1 MVGQM
6 FAHKSYEALTR
17 YRRSV
22 DSYRST
28 VSDTAK
34 RIGAKIAKRRLTD
47 REGIQADIALLE
59 HDVLWLGQHHLPRAY
74 MLGHGRLREDLR
86 AGASIAGAIAL
97 NDAAIRSKLIPAVR
111 AATVN
116 VQPDQ
121 AAFDRLLA
129 MLEDED
135 VDELEA
141 RLRKRNDPESAAL
154 LAILASISGITD
166 PVQRRAVAMSNIP
179 VGLAAGGLLFLGS
192 WAATLS
198 GRFWATIWQGKMDK
212 VAYEHGGQPMPVKRT
227 LNDGAKHC
235 DTCPS
240 KAGTYDS
247 WEEMLSECGGL
258 PGSGSDA
265 CFSSCRCELWEWNGT
280 TWVMT

>member
-1 MVGQM
+1 MIS
-6 FAHKSYEALTR
+6 HKSYEALTR

-34 RIGAKIAKRRLTD
+34 RIGARIAKRRLTD

-74 MLGHGRLREDLR
+74 TLGHGRLRADVR
-86 AGASIAGAIAL
+86 SGASIANAIGL
-97 NDAAIRSKLIPAVR
+97 NDAAIRSKLIPSVR
-111 AATVN
+111 AATLN

-121 AAFDRLLA
+121 AALDKLLD
-129 MLEDED
+129 MLDDED
-135 VDELEA
+135 TTELEA
-141 RLRKRNDPESAAL
+141 ALRKRHDAESVAL
-154 LAILASISGITD
+154 LAILESMSGVTD
-166 PVQRRAVAMSNIP
+166 PVARRSAAMNGMTI
-179 VGLAAGGLLFLGS
+179 GLAAGGLLFLGA
-192 WAATLS
+192 WAASLA

-227 LNDGAKHC
+227 LNAGAVHC
-235 DTCPS
+235 DTCPP
-240 KAGTYDS
+240 KAGTYES
-247 WEEMLSECGGL
+247 WEEMLSDCGGL
-258 PGSGSDA
+258 PGDGSDD
-265 CFSSCRCELWEWNGT
+265 CFSNCRCELWEWNGT